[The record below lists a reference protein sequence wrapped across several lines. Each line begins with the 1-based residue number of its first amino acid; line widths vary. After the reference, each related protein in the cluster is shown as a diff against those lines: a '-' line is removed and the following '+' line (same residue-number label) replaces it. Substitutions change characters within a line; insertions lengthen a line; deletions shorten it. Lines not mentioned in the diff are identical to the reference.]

1 MKVHHHPHLHV
12 HPQTTNPATQ
22 AANAQANR
30 RRRMGQAIEPGEAH
44 HSAELEELVHKHHQF
59 QTSSKRKTSRR
70 KGDVENP
77 EESQGE
83 AALETE
89 TMVLQAYTRE
99 AKSLVVKVG
108 AREGGNQKG
117 DSQSNHDGQP
127 DGKGLSKQKPGD
139 AAVRRGAAMQQTA
152 HVFAEMAK
160 HADLPWTRARLLE
173 LARVTRI
180 AAATGASAP
189 DPVERAMT
197 LMQLYLTHCAQ
208 RTADKVPRIT
218 LAAVRTQLID
228 VLQQAGAPE
237 VAMRL
242 PADARQARQI
252 ERFHLFLPLWLLQL
266 HRPRLSAH
274 LGPAVARSQAIAGYP
289 AHLAV

>member
-1 MKVHHHPHLHV
+1 MKVHRHPHLQV

-22 AANAQANR
+22 AANAQTNR

-89 TMVLQAYTRE
+89 TMVLQAYARE

-108 AREGGNQKG
+108 SREGGDQKG
-117 DSQSNHDGQP
+117 GSQSNHEGQP
-127 DGKGLSKQKPGD
+127 DGKGLSKPKSGG
-139 AAVRRGAAMQQTA
+139 ATVRRGVAMQQTA
-152 HVFAEMAK
+152 QVFAEMAK
-160 HADLPWTRARLLE
+160 HADLPWTQARLLE

-197 LMQLYLTHCAQ
+197 LMQLYLTHCSQ
-208 RTADKVPRIT
+208 RTTNKAPRTT

-237 VAMRL
+237 LATRL
-242 PADARQARQI
+242 PADALQARQI

-266 HRPRLSAH
+266 HRPRLTAH
-274 LGPAVARSQAIAGYP
+274 IGPAVARSQVIAGYS
-289 AHLAV
+289 AQLAV